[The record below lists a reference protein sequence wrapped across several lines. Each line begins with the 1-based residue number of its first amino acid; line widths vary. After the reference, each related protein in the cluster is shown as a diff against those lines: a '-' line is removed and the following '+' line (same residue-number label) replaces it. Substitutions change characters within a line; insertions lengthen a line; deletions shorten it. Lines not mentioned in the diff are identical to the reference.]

1 MQPNRRSRKR
11 ARQAE
16 EADEARS
23 RFRWAL
29 LASDALRKISLSELG
44 LSVVDV
50 EILPDLSGDP
60 NGMCGY
66 IIFASRAEVKRAH
79 RPGAASSIESKVRSG
94 LADAGFPS
102 SAIES
107 FEVRTT
113 SLPDI
118 EAGGGRFHF
127 FR

>member
-29 LASDALRKISLSELG
+29 LAGDALRKISLSELG

-79 RPGAASSIESKVRSG
+79 RPGAASSIESQVRTV

-102 SAIES
+102 SAIGS

>member
-1 MQPNRRSRKR
+1 MQPNKRSRKR

-23 RFRWAL
+23 RFRYAL
-29 LASDALRKISLSELG
+29 LASDALRKISLKKLG

-66 IIFASRAEVKRAH
+66 LIFASRADVKRAH
-79 RPGAASSIESKVRSG
+79 RPGAASSIESEVRSG

-102 SAIES
+102 SAIAS

-127 FR
+127 FQ